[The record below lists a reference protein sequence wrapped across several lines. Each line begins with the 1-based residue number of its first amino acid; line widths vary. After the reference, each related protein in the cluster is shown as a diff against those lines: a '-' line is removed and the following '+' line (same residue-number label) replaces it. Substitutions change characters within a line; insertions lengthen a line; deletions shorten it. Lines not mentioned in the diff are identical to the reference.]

1 MAVLGKTGS
10 GKTSVVKAAIVEPAL
25 SADER
30 VCVIDPTGAWW
41 GLRLKADGRTKGY
54 PVYVFG
60 GRHADYPLLGTHGE
74 AMADVIGT
82 TNTPAILDT
91 SLMKT
96 GERMK
101 FFTDF
106 ADALLRKNEGPLRL
120 VIDEAHIFMP
130 QAGTRGSGAMPEMLH
145 AGNNLISLGR
155 SRGLRIVL
163 LSQRAAKLHK
173 DSLTQVET
181 LLALRL
187 IAPQDRGAV
196 REWIADQA
204 DLEKGKEI
212 IASLPKL
219 AAGEAWAWSP
229 EADFLKRLQFPLPE
243 TYDSSAAPTSSG
255 KSKRLSPI
263 DLDKLKDRLAKVDA
277 VAKDNDPKLLR
288 AEVAKL
294 KGELSALEKKAATA
308 APAKPTKDAVAA
320 AETRGID
327 KGQKAA
333 VAAAEKTIK
342 SLRTALEA
350 AMKFIVEI
358 NAKGFFKAGG
368 EAVDKKAVEKG
379 LSDAMAHMTKL
390 IEQHLGRRDKQIDAL
405 RAEAE
410 RVIGK
415 LNAVLEQ
422 DVTLKVDVVHNEPF
436 TIAATAR
443 PGRSLPRPA
452 PPSRVTSADG
462 DGTYTGPQIK
472 IFRALAMWRAL
483 GHEAPT
489 REMVA
494 AIAGYPP
501 SSGAFKNPLGALN
514 ATGAV
519 CYPVP
524 GHITLQV
531 AELDTISADEGRS
544 ILVSNFGGPQRKIV
558 GSLVDRGTRTREEIA
573 ADAGYPVSSGAFK
586 NPLGALRTLGVVD
599 YPKAGEVC
607 LSDWAQELLTGC
619 AERLAA

>member
-1 MAVLGKTGS
+1 MKSLLPRSALEHHMAVLGKTGS

-25 SADER
+25 AADER

-106 ADALLRKNEGPLRL
+106 ADALLRKNEGALRL

-187 IAPQDRGAV
+187 IAPQDRAAV

-219 AAGEAWAWSP
+219 ANGETWAWCP
-229 EADFLKRLQFPLPE
+229 EADFLKRLQFPLPS

-288 AEVAKL
+288 AAGAEKDRKIAELERKMQSQAASTAAVKPDKDAIAAAEQKGFDQAQKKLTMASEREVNKRVLVIMEGLRDLL
-294 KGELSALEKKAATA
+294 KPLDKQLQEIVTAASKAPVDLWAPVTFTPA
-308 APAKPTKDAVAA
+308 APA
-320 AETRGID
+320 
-327 KGQKAA
+327 QQ
-333 VAAAEKTIK
+333 
-342 SLRTALEA
+342 S
-350 AMKFIVEI
+350 
-358 NAKGFFKAGG
+358 
-368 EAVDKKAVEKG
+368 
-379 LSDAMAHMTKL
+379 
-390 IEQHLGRRDKQIDAL
+390 
-405 RAEAE
+405 
-410 RVIGK
+410 
-415 LNAVLEQ
+415 
-422 DVTLKVDVVHNEPF
+422 
-436 TIAATAR
+436 
-443 PGRSLPRPA
+443 RPA
-452 PPSRVTSADG
+452 LQQKPVAVPRAAPSRVTAPAG
-462 DGTYTGPQIK
+462 DGFNRPQLK
-472 IFRALAMWRAL
+472 ALDALALWQML
-483 GHEAPT
+483 GHDAPT
-489 REMVA
+489 REQVA
-494 AIAGYPP
+494 ALSGYSPN
-501 SSGAFKNPLGALN
+501 SSTYSNL
-514 ATGAV
+514 
-519 CYPVP
+519 
-524 GHITLQV
+524 
-531 AELDTISADEGRS
+531 ISS
-544 ILVSNFGGPQRKIV
+544 
-558 GSLVDRGTRTREEIA
+558 
-573 ADAGYPVSSGAFK
+573 
-586 NPLGALRTLGVVD
+586 LRTLGAVD
-599 YPKAGEVC
+599 YPDQGRLKLVIEHPAPSVDEGRTILLDSLNAPQRKVIRALVDQGIRSREAVAEDTSYSAASSTYSN
-607 LSDWAQELLTGC
+607 LVSSVKTLGLIVYPSQGHVAMADWAQELLTGH
-619 AERLAA
+619 AERIAA